1 MPGHYRNKALL
12 RSHYRDN
19 ILALGCLLCTQET
32 VAAGCY
38 GDKPLTQ
45 VLEVHS
51 VAGADCPTSVAFKGQ
66 NLYNFPL
73 PMQPEI
79 REHLLPNL
87 EGFATN
93 CLSTAGCTSCA
104 IGMAA
109 SALERWIGL
118 GPNSKQAPQGWG
130 STTGK
135 GEVEQVQFLPLQ

>member
-1 MPGHYRNKALL
+1 M
-12 RSHYRDN
+12 
-19 ILALGCLLCTQET
+19 
-32 VAAGCY
+32 AAGCY

-87 EGFATN
+87 EGFAT
-93 CLSTAGCTSCA
+93 AY
-104 IGMAA
+104 
-109 SALERWIGL
+109 
-118 GPNSKQAPQGWG
+118 
-130 STTGK
+130 
-135 GEVEQVQFLPLQ
+135 PLQDAPHVPLAWLHLHWKDG